1 MSHRGLLGPTLFL
14 IYINDIPDDVTSTI
28 RLFADDC
35 VIYRPV
41 GTSEDHILLQKDLDT
56 LVQWSET
63 WQMEFNVKKCAT
75 MQFMSSKKKTPFYY
89 TMKGEPLEIVHH
101 HPYLGVELSDSLKYH
116 LHIDNICKKASSVLG
131 FLKRNLKHCPPKVK
145 ERAYQSLVRPMVEYA
160 TPIWNPQQKTQI
172 KQVEQIQR
180 NTARFV
186 KNQPYNPE
194 KPDSVTSMVQNL
206 NWNTLEQRRS
216 MADVTLMYKVV
227 HQLVAI
233 AVCYMPTPATVTRT
247 RNSHSLKFLPYH
259 CRINTYQHSFFPRTV
274 TIWNTLSEPVVLP
287 PSVEATLM
295 RQSPR

>member
-1 MSHRGLLGPTLFL
+1 VSHRGLLGPTLFL

-160 TPIWNPQQKTQI
+160 TPI
-172 KQVEQIQR
+172 
-180 NTARFV
+180 
-186 KNQPYNPE
+186 
-194 KPDSVTSMVQNL
+194 
-206 NWNTLEQRRS
+206 
-216 MADVTLMYKVV
+216 
-227 HQLVAI
+227 
-233 AVCYMPTPATVTRT
+233 
-247 RNSHSLKFLPYH
+247 
-259 CRINTYQHSFFPRTV
+259 
-274 TIWNTLSEPVVLP
+274 
-287 PSVEATLM
+287 
-295 RQSPR
+295 

>member
-1 MSHRGLLGPTLFL
+1 VSHRGLLGPTLFL

-41 GTSEDHILLQKDLDT
+41 GNSEDHILLQKDLDT

-63 WQMEFNVKKCAT
+63 WQMEFNVKKCAIV
-75 MQFMSSKKKTPFYY
+75 QFTSSKKKNPFYY

-145 ERAYQSLVRPMVEYA
+145 ERAYQSPVWPMVEYA

-186 KNQPYNPE
+186 KNQPYN
-194 KPDSVTSMVQNL
+194 
-206 NWNTLEQRRS
+206 
-216 MADVTLMYKVV
+216 
-227 HQLVAI
+227 
-233 AVCYMPTPATVTRT
+233 
-247 RNSHSLKFLPYH
+247 
-259 CRINTYQHSFFPRTV
+259 
-274 TIWNTLSEPVVLP
+274 SERPV
-287 PSVEATLM
+287 
-295 RQSPR
+295 